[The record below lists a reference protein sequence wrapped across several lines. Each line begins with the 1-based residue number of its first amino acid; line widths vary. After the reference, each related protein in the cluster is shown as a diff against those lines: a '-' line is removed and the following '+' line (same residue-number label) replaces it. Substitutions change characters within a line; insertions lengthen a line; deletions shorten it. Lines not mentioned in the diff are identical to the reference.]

1 MAFILKN
8 KTVNRT
14 ERKLAFV
21 LIASV
26 VFLSILYVRPAYAQT
41 RQIKPAPDKPL
52 KLVVPQDSLQ
62 YTLGAY
68 LGAWIINNGFTVS
81 NPELFRKGMDD
92 VLLNKPLLIDAASVA
107 SNLDGYQKR
116 LISQRSS
123 QQEKLLFENI
133 KGKEGVG
140 TLPSGVA
147 YVIMKAGN
155 GLRPQLNDSVLINV
169 KGFLPDGNIFEDTYA
184 KKSPLRVTPAGLIPG
199 MAEALQIMPVGSTW
213 RLFVPSALGYA
224 ERGVPGLIPAYS
236 ALVFEVELI
245 QVVMK

>member
-1 MAFILKN
+1 MIIILKS

-14 ERKLAFV
+14 KKRLV
-21 LIASV
+21 GILTLSI
-26 VFLSILYVRPAYAQT
+26 VFLSFLYARPIYAQT
-41 RQIKPAPDKPL
+41 RQITPAPDKPL

-68 LGAWIINNGFTVS
+68 LGAWIINNGFMVS
-81 NPELFRKGMDD
+81 NPEIFRKGMDD
-92 VLLNKPLLIDAASVA
+92 VLLNKPLLIDAASIA
-107 SNLDGYQKR
+107 PKLDGYQKR
-116 LISQRSS
+116 LISQRSA

-140 TLPSGVA
+140 ILPSGVA

-155 GLRPQLNDSVLINV
+155 GMRPQLNDSVLIHV

-199 MAEALQIMPVGSTW
+199 MAEVLQIMPVGSTW

-224 ERGVPGLIPAYS
+224 ERGIPGLVPTYS

-245 QVVMK
+245 EVVKK